1 MSQKIYHRIREVRK
15 REISQVNIDRDKSLF
30 SLVLCPTK
38 KEKGGGNTRE
48 AQRESF
54 CMQLPLWL
62 RISRIKVP
70 ILVPERGRRKK
81 EMSSI
86 NIFSRTL

>member
-30 SLVLCPTK
+30 SLMSH
-38 KEKGGGNTRE
+38 KEEEGRRECQGGAERGTP
-48 AQRESF
+48 F
-54 CMQLPLWL
+54 CMQCLPLWV

-70 ILVPERGRRKK
+70 IPVPERGRRKK
-81 EMSSI
+81 EM
-86 NIFSRTL
+86 